1 MNTMVGA
8 WRGGPVLLELYTPFL
23 SISFAS
29 EVSESG
35 AGDLLGCSRWELAET
50 VGLGAEG
57 DTGVVGLSG

>member
-1 MNTMVGA
+1 MGGGA
-8 WRGGPVLLELYTPFL
+8 VLLELYTPFL

-35 AGDLLGCSRWELAET
+35 SGDLLGCSRWEQAET
-50 VGLGAEG
+50 EGLGAEG